1 MQSDSRCSYR
11 SNVRCQIRLSCG
23 WPRLPWTS
31 WNGHCVR
38 ANPFLL
44 LTFFGVF
51 SNQRLVL
58 ALWRCRFGCRCVSW
72 LWQASLVGTTLVN
85 EAFGTTTPS
94 QQQHHHHPYDH
105 HHHYHHRRHHHRHR
119 FYYCLLAV
127 SFSQVRL
134 QWLGR
139 VDNSNDTVMSDNDR
153 IAQAKHAMI

>member
-11 SNVRCQIRLSCG
+11 SNVRSDYPAAGPDCQEPPEMGILCAQTLFFCWLFLECFQTKGSCWL
-23 WPRLPWTS
+23 WP
-31 WNGHCVR
+31 G
-38 ANPFLL
+38 
-44 LTFFGVF
+44 
-51 SNQRLVL
+51 
-58 ALWRCRFGCRCVSW
+58 RFGCRCVSW
-72 LWQASLVGTTLVN
+72 LWQASLLGTTLVN

-139 VDNSNDTVMSDNDR
+139 VDNSNNTVMSDNDR